1 VPMTNAPESRDL
13 KRRDEPGLA
22 SGLIPDWLDAVFL
35 RTLLPAIRHL
45 VSARVNP
52 NWLTIFALGF
62 SVVASAAIL
71 LDRPLL
77 AFGCL
82 VTGGILDFVDGKVAV
97 LTGRVTK
104 AGAVLDS
111 SLDRYSDAT
120 VYLALLVYFGQRAH
134 AITALAAVV
143 ALVGS
148 MMTSYLMALAKSHG
162 VELRVGLLRRQDRL
176 TLVSIGLLLT
186 PLHESIADIVTTWA
200 TRFGV
205 TVTSVPLMPLAAMVF
220 VLAVLCNVTALQ
232 RLALLLRVVDRRPG
246 KPTGHAAKSLRQRQ
260 LEILEHEIKPVKR

>member
-1 VPMTNAPESRDL
+1 MTNAPESRDAE
-13 KRRDEPGLA
+13 RRDEHGLE

-35 RTLLPAIRHL
+35 RTLVPAIRRL
-45 VSARVNP
+45 VIARVNP
-52 NWLTIFALGF
+52 NWLTILALGF
-62 SVVASAAIL
+62 TVAASAALL

-104 AGAVLDS
+104 VGAVLDS
-111 SLDRYSDAT
+111 SLDRYSDAM

-162 VELRVGLLRRQDRL
+162 VELRVGLLRRQDRV
-176 TLVSIGLLLT
+176 TLLSVGLVLT
-186 PLHESIADIVTTWA
+186 PLHESIAELVMTGA
-200 TRFGV
+200 TRLGV

-220 VLAVLCNVTALQ
+220 VLAVFTNVTALQ
-232 RLALLLRVVDRRPG
+232 RLALLLHVVDRGPG
-246 KPTGHAAKSLRQRQ
+246 KPTGRAAKSLRQKQ
-260 LEILEHEIKPVKR
+260 LELLEHEIGPVNR